1 MELINNLKTRWYKN
15 SVIYQIYPRSFA
27 DSNNDGIGDLKGITQ
42 RLDYVKSLG
51 VDAIWLSPVYE
62 SPNFDNGYDIS
73 DYYNINPEFGTME
86 DFEEFSRECKKRNI
100 KIIMDLVANHT
111 SHQHKWFLESKK
123 GKDNPYSDYYVWK
136 KGKGKNGKKPPNN
149 WSSRF
154 SGPAWSYDENRK
166 EWYLHLFTKEQPDL
180 NWENP
185 KVRQEIVDIC
195 EFWFNKG
202 VDGFRCDVLTYIAKD
217 QSYSNGKY
225 KIGLKGTEK
234 FAMYGPWHD
243 YVKELND
250 KSWKNH
256 DSMIVAEGQDALF
269 GEVIKATN
277 ENNGEI
283 DTFFSFEHLTADTFF
298 DYLPKK
304 LNLVKFKKIINK
316 WQQLP
321 KENWNTIFLENHD
334 LLRSVS
340 RYIKEEKYYKIGAK
354 MLCVFMMFQKGTP
367 YVYEGQELGMTN
379 CHFEYNEF
387 QDSMAFQMFDTV
399 KSVSKLL
406 MPLAIKIMNIRG
418 RDNARMPMQ
427 WDDSQNAGFNEPGSP
442 TWIKVN
448 PNKDFINVKNQE
460 NDSTSVLNFYR
471 QVIKFRKDNLIIR
484 DGDYTD
490 LAPKNK
496 KLVIYERKLDNKGYV
511 VVCNFSNKKTKFNL
525 KNYNY
530 KTTKL
535 EFSNLENTES
545 VLTNT
550 INLLPYEMRVYY
562 FEN

>member
-1 MELINNLKTRWYKN
+1 MDNNQIKTRWYKD

-42 RLDYVKSLG
+42 KLDYVKSLG
-51 VDAIWLSPVYE
+51 VDAIWLSPVYK

-73 DYYNINPEFGTME
+73 DYYQINEEFGTME
-86 DFEEFSRECKKRNI
+86 DFEEFSRECKKREI

-111 SHQHKWFLESKK
+111 SNEHQWFTESKK
-123 GKDNPYSDYYVWK
+123 GKDNPFSDFYIWK

-154 SGPAWSYDENRK
+154 SGPAWTYDENRK
-166 EWYLHLFTKEQPDL
+166 EWYLHLFTKQQPDL

-185 KVRQEIVDIC
+185 KVREEIVKIC
-195 EFWFNKG
+195 EFWFDKG

-217 QSYSNGKY
+217 QSYEDGKY

-234 FAMYGPWHD
+234 FAMYGPWHE

-256 DSMIVAEGQDALF
+256 NSMIVAEGQDATF
-269 GEVIKATN
+269 TEVKKATD

-304 LNLVKFKKIINK
+304 LDLVKFKKIINK
-316 WQQLP
+316 CQQLQ

-340 RYIKEEKYYKIGAK
+340 RYIKGSEYYNIGAK

-367 YVYEGQELGMTN
+367 YVYQGQELGMTN
-379 CHFEYNEF
+379 CHFDYNEF
-387 QDSMAFQMFDTV
+387 RDGMAFQMFDTV

-406 MPLAIKIMNIRG
+406 IPLAVKIMNIRG
-418 RDNARMPMQ
+418 RDNARVPMQ
-427 WDDSQNAGFNEPGSP
+427 WDNTQNAGFNNEGSP

-448 PNKDFINVKNQE
+448 PNKDFINVKME
-460 NDSTSVLNFYR
+460 ESDKDSVLNFYKR
-471 QVIKFRKDNLIIR
+471 VINFRKGNEIIKNGTYR
-484 DGDYTD
+484 DLD
-490 LAPKNK
+490 PKNK
-496 KLVIYERKLDNKGYV
+496 KLVIYERELNNEGYV
-511 VVCNFSNKKTKFNL
+511 VICNFSNKTINYRF
-525 KNYNY
+525 KNFEY
-530 KTTKL
+530 KSTNL
-535 EFSNLENTES
+535 EFYNIENTQKS
-545 VLTNT
+545 LSKK
-550 INLLPYEMRVYY
+550 IKILPYQTMVYCIKK
-562 FEN
+562 

>member
-1 MELINNLKTRWYKN
+1 MDNNQIKTRWYKD

-42 RLDYVKSLG
+42 KLDYVKSLG
-51 VDAIWLSPVYE
+51 VDAIWLSPVYK

-73 DYYNINPEFGTME
+73 DYYQINEEFGTME
-86 DFEEFSRECKKRNI
+86 DFEEFSRECKKREI

-111 SHQHKWFLESKK
+111 SNEHQWFTESKK
-123 GKDNPYSDYYVWK
+123 GKDNPFSDFYIWK

-154 SGPAWSYDENRK
+154 SGPAWTYDENRK
-166 EWYLHLFTKEQPDL
+166 EWYLHLFTKQQPDL

-185 KVRQEIVDIC
+185 KVREEIVKIC
-195 EFWFNKG
+195 EFWFDKG

-217 QSYSNGKY
+217 QSYEDGKY

-234 FAMYGPWHD
+234 FAMYGPWHE

-256 DSMIVAEGQDALF
+256 NSMIVAEGQDATF
-269 GEVIKATN
+269 TEVKKATD

-304 LNLVKFKKIINK
+304 LDLVKFKKIINK

-340 RYIKEEKYYKIGAK
+340 RYIKGSEYYNIGAK

-367 YVYEGQELGMTN
+367 YVYQGQELGMTN
-379 CHFEYNEF
+379 CHFDYNEF
-387 QDSMAFQMFDTV
+387 RDGMAFQMFDTV

-406 MPLAIKIMNIRG
+406 IPLAVKIMNIRG
-418 RDNARMPMQ
+418 RDNARVPMQ
-427 WDDSQNAGFNEPGSP
+427 WDNTQNAGFNNEGSP

-448 PNKDFINVKNQE
+448 PNKDFINVKME
-460 NDSTSVLNFYR
+460 ESDKDSVLNFYKR
-471 QVIKFRKDNLIIR
+471 VINFRKGNEIIKNGTYR
-484 DGDYTD
+484 DLD
-490 LAPKNK
+490 PKNK
-496 KLVIYERKLDNKGYV
+496 KLVIYERELNNEGYV
-511 VVCNFSNKKTKFNL
+511 VICNFSNKTINYRF
-525 KNYNY
+525 KNFEY
-530 KTTKL
+530 KSTNL
-535 EFSNLENTES
+535 EFYNIENTQKS
-545 VLTNT
+545 LSKK
-550 INLLPYEMRVYY
+550 IKILPYQTMVYCIKK
-562 FEN
+562 